1 MTILKILT
9 YALESTWS
17 SVSSRYEH
25 VPQLMQP
32 WVEYRPSIFRHMIDF
47 AADSE
52 IMYAIYWASM
62 FYSPIFGEYY
72 WYQPVHKRK
81 HATGKVIWVPFNYR
95 NIIWTLSLVFF
106 VISWQKSTLS
116 SLSPH
121 TQWRLIEGEIESIE
135 NNMLLQ
141 SNPIETNETTYLWL
155 NPLFDW
161 TPESALQWGLKSWTW
176 DLLKVLGFGWTL
188 GPVALDRVGIYSGLA
203 SSSSPVLLLVPSPL
217 LPRPRPLPFPFPS
230 FNPPRFGWHLPSAE
244 IAPAGSRRPVAGGG
258 RPRAFLPCADSLG

>member
-1 MTILKILT
+1 
-9 YALESTWS
+9 
-17 SVSSRYEH
+17 
-25 VPQLMQP
+25 
-32 WVEYRPSIFRHMIDF
+32 
-47 AADSE
+47 
-52 IMYAIYWASM
+52 M

-161 TPESALQWGLKSWTW
+161 TPESALQWGLDLRPLEGPGFWLDPWTRCPRSSRNIFRACLIFFPCSPSCPFSPSAPPSSSTFSLSLFQSPQIW
-176 DLLKVLGFGWTL
+176 
-188 GPVALDRVGIYSGLA
+188 LA
-203 SSSSPVLLLVPSPL
+203 SSQCRNRTCGL
-217 LPRPRPLPFPFPS
+217 
-230 FNPPRFGWHLPSAE
+230 
-244 IAPAGSRRPVAGGG
+244 
-258 RPRAFLPCADSLG
+258 